1 MEIDEKLKS
10 KLEKLKELEVMLM
23 AAGLKGSIN
32 KTSVHL
38 ELDSVKQ

>member
-10 KLEKLKELEVMLM
+10 KLEKLKVMLM
-23 AAGLKGSIN
+23 AAGLKDSIN